1 MSSFLLSVIISVNAT
16 AQPNAKAA
24 DELSAEMIQ
33 SIFPDSL
40 REELK
45 ILYPIKLGYQFTDR
59 SGQFIYLLTEEK
71 STLDTASSSHNQ
83 KIKAIALKTK
93 DGKLY
98 RLFEI
103 RDNIISSGKEE
114 DAIWFWT
121 KYITF
126 RDSDEDGLIDPI
138 IVYGSSALNGT
149 DDGRINIIVCHK
161 GLKIAIRH
169 QNGMLDFERETRVD
183 KTFYSLPVKIQEAV
197 KEIIG
202 LIIKDGNAIFPF
214 GWQKA
219 MNNKLSFFSER

>member
-1 MSSFLLSVIISVNAT
+1 MASFLLSVIISVNAT
-16 AQPNAKAA
+16 AQTNAKAA

-71 STLDTASSSHNQ
+71 STFDNARSSHNQ
-83 KIKAIALKTK
+83 KIKAIALKSK
-93 DGKLY
+93 AGKFY

-149 DDGRINIIVCHK
+149 DDGRIKIIVCHK
-161 GLKIAIRH
+161 GQKIAIRH

-219 MNNKLSFFSER
+219 MNNKVSFFSER